1 MKSQMTIATRFVLSS
16 SLSLVLIGILMA
28 VSNASG
34 YAKGM
39 DDGAE
44 AAMDAVRKHFILSP
58 KMRELV
64 DL

>member
-1 MKSQMTIATRFVLSS
+1 MITFTYFEFNCTCIGLI
-16 SLSLVLIGILMA
+16 VLIGILMA
-28 VSNASG
+28 VCNASG

-64 DL
+64 DR

>member
-1 MKSQMTIATRFVLSS
+1 MITFTYFEFKCICTGL
-16 SLSLVLIGILMA
+16 LVLIGILMA

-64 DL
+64 DR

>member
-1 MKSQMTIATRFVLSS
+1 MITFTYFEFNCICTGL
-16 SLSLVLIGILMA
+16 LVLIGILMA
-28 VSNASG
+28 VCDASG
-34 YAKGM
+34 YAKGV

-64 DL
+64 DR